1 MHSMQYYAR
10 YAIDILIQVCICMD
24 TLLEMLYLLC
34 TGLYIHRTCIVSIR
48 YTGTHMYKL
57 CCIFTGPGAAISVL
71 SGTHWHSH
79 VPPQ

>member
-24 TLLEMLYLLC
+24 TLLEIC
-34 TGLYIHRTCIVSIR
+34 CVQACIFTEHVLFSIR

-71 SGTHWHSH
+71 SGTYWHSH
-79 VPPQ
+79 VSPQ